1 MTVRRWAFLAALL
14 LLLAQIVAAPSAQAA
29 VYPCLGAPADE
40 PNGGLYPEP
49 RIFLENQAWWQPTVF
64 GTENHGHIH
73 TAACFPRTTYA
84 DGSPVK
90 VSGAMPVAIRTILH
104 DNPGLLRYARVHLT
118 TDKSN
123 HAGAFRDDI
132 GENCVEGGPHW
143 NQATLGCVWWSTG
156 TINTAIS
163 EFDGYQ
169 EMRFSG
175 NVLHANSG
183 TSDTAFSSG
192 GWQVYLSNGKPVQ
205 HYRSDASVARYG
217 NSITKT
223 TGAAAAPIATLSTG
237 SARDVR
243 VYEVGI
249 SVSTAVSGEV
259 GLMRPANSPATPSGG
274 QVGAATTRRYAAG
287 VATRRTPG
295 RRAHGGHRVPAHGA
309 ARHDRRRG
317 DLDVPARAR
326 RAHLRRTRGVAVLRP
341 RRHVLGLLR
350 LRGVDGVSRAAL
362 R

>member
-1 MTVRRWAFLAALL
+1 VTVRRWAFLAALL
-14 LLLAQIVAAPSAQAA
+14 LLLAQVVAAPAAQAA
-29 VYPCLGAPADE
+29 LYPCLGAPADE

-49 RIFLENQAWWQPTVF
+49 RIFLENQAWWQPTVS

-90 VSGAMPVAIRTILH
+90 VSGAMPVAIRTVLH

-156 TINTAIS
+156 SINTAIS

-175 NVLHANSG
+175 NVLYANSG

-192 GWQVYLSNGKPVQ
+192 GWQVYLANGKPVQ
-205 HYRSDASVARYG
+205 HYRSDAS
-217 NSITKT
+217 
-223 TGAAAAPIATLSTG
+223 GAPVPWTEGRGWYLG
-237 SARDVR
+237 RQLH
-243 VYEVGI
+243 E
-249 SVSTAVSGEV
+249 
-259 GLMRPANSPATPSGG
+259 RP
-274 QVGAATTRRYAAG
+274 AG
-287 VATRRTPG
+287 VADPLRGGRLVVVPGGTGAGRVRHRPYPRLRVGRSGLPSRVGRHGAVRRGGADHADGHPG
-295 RRAHGGHRVPAHGA
+295 HDDADQRATQAVPAYG
-309 ARHDRRRG
+309 
-317 DLDVPARAR
+317 
-326 RAHLRRTRGVAVLRP
+326 RP
-341 RRHVLGLLR
+341 V
-350 LRGVDGVSRAAL
+350 
-362 R
+362 